1 MNKKA
6 LVKQLGVAV
15 LALGVAVGCSSTP
28 KTEEA
33 EPVAAP
39 AAGMSDAARA
49 AIAEAKAA
57 SKKASSM
64 GCAWRD
70 TDKLIKQAEA
80 EGNEGKN
87 FRAIVLAKKAKK
99 QAEDAIRQCEE
110 ARANVDQAT
119 ADKGATSYTVV
130 GGDSLWGISSMDSIY
145 ADPYQWPLI
154 YKANSDQ
161 IKDADLIFPGQVFSI
176 DRGASAADVEAAIN
190 HAKTRGAWSVGAVEA
205 SDEAYLAQ

>member
-1 MNKKA
+1 MNKKS
-6 LVKQLGVAV
+6 LVKQLGIAV

-28 KTEEA
+28 
-33 EPVAAP
+33 EPVEQP
-39 AAGMSDAARA
+39 AEEQMVGMSEDARA

-57 SKKASSM
+57 AKRASAM

-70 TDKLIKQAEA
+70 TNKLIEEAEA
-80 EGNEGKN
+80 EGNAGKN
-87 FRAIVLAKKAKK
+87 FRAIVLAKKATK

-110 ARANVDQAT
+110 ERAKVDQSE
-119 ADKGATSYTVV
+119 ADKGVTSYTVV

-154 YKANSDQ
+154 YKANSGA
-161 IKDADLIFPGQVFSI
+161 IKDADLIYPGQVFSI
-176 DRGASAADVEAAIN
+176 DRGASAADVDAAIN
-190 HAKTRGAWSVGAVEA
+190 HAKTRGAWSVGTVEA